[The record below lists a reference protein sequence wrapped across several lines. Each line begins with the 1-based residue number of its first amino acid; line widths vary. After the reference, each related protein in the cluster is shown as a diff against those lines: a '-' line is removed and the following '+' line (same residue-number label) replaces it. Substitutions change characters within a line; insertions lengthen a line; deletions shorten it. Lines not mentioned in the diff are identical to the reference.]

1 MGAID
6 ALQNFKVPSFLGITS
21 APRVDGGTKTAPVDT
36 GFAQPVNY
44 ANSNLFAGNLEG
56 VNTNIGIGDY
66 QDGPTQAGYKL
77 AGKTIAFA

>member
-1 MGAID
+1 MGVPDTSNI
-6 ALQNFKVPSFLGITS
+6 KVLPFLGITS
-21 APRVDGGTKTAPVDT
+21 TPRVDRGSKTAPVDACL
-36 GFAQPVNY
+36 AQPVNY

-56 VNTNIGIGDY
+56 VNTNIGVGDY

>member
-1 MGAID
+1 MGVLDTSNIK
-6 ALQNFKVPSFLGITS
+6 ALPFLGITS
-21 APRVDGGTKTAPVDT
+21 TPRVDGGTKTPPVDT
-36 GFAQPVNY
+36 SFAQPVNY

-77 AGKTIAFA
+77 AGKTLAFA